1 MSWSIGIL
9 IRIVYYS
16 LGVLYCHSEPT
27 ILGPSF
33 LKLLWLSQ
41 LNRQVSW
48 YLYSLLRD
56 TNTQGVAERCRAWIG
71 LNSHRSSLR
80 RTWHHYH
87 ITITHCSPSKGP
99 FSGNLKSSQRTT
111 WHQREHSG
119 NIVTTALNHS
129 PLQLSL
135 SSDRTS
141 GWGQVQWKLP
151 TSFTHSWL
159 QPPLSYSHSLISKI
173 K

>member
-1 MSWSIGIL
+1 MFCT
-9 IRIVYYS
+9 VTQS
-16 LGVLYCHSEPT
+16 LV
-27 ILGPSF
+27 PSF
-33 LKLLWLSQ
+33 LKLLWSSQ

-71 LNSHRSSLR
+71 LNSHRRVCRQGQPSHWSSKNL
-80 RTWHHYH
+80 TSLSH
-87 ITITHCSPSKGP
+87 TITHCSPSKGP

-119 NIVTTALNHS
+119 NIVTTALNHL

>member
-33 LKLLWLSQ
+33 LKLLWSSQ

-56 TNTQGVAERCRAWIG
+56 TNTQDVAERCRAWIG
-71 LNSHRSSLR
+71 LNSHRR
-80 RTWHHYH
+80 VCRQGQ
-87 ITITHCSPSKGP
+87 PS
-99 FSGNLKSSQRTT
+99 
-111 WHQREHSG
+111 H
-119 NIVTTALNHS
+119 
-129 PLQLSL
+129 
-135 SSDRTS
+135 
-141 GWGQVQWKLP
+141 
-151 TSFTHSWL
+151 
-159 QPPLSYSHSLISKI
+159 
-173 K
+173 